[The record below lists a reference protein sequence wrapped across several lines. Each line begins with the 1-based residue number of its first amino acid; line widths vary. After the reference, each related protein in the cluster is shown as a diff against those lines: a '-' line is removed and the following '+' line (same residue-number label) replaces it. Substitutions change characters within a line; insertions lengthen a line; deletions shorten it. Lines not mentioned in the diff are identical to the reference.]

1 MKSQELQQ
9 VKGDPATLTVSQSC
23 FIFTF
28 KSQQMTLS
36 CQKYLYWFSL
46 NSSGCLCASSSRPL
60 PQFFLCLTVC
70 VWHHPS
76 VEGWIC
82 GQLCSAYRKLPQPLT
97 RSDGRL
103 GVSQWHH
110 FMRRGRAV
118 ALMHEAENK
127 WHVFN
132 HLLSTRRWWK
142 FHSSFIHSL
151 SSFFSIYSR
160 ISSTR
165 HSFRCGSCCF
175 LFISG
180 CFLAWF
186 KWDTIKIW
194 EAFDSLSHCCFDA
207 QQQWYP
213 AWSWCVFEVSLFNS
227 VLFPPMKLNVYTN
240 NKMKNATWSSK

>member
-103 GVSQWHH
+103 GVSHDIT
-110 FMRRGRAV
+110 
-118 ALMHEAENK
+118 LCDKAE
-127 WHVFN
+127 
-132 HLLSTRRWWK
+132 LLCLCMKEKCNDMSLIIFSVLEDDQIFK
-142 FHSSFIHSL
+142 SAFIHSL
-151 SSFFSIYSR
+151 SSFFSLHSR
-160 ISSTR
+160 LFSTR
-165 HSFRCGSCCF
+165 HSFRCGRCCF
-175 LFISG
+175 
-180 CFLAWF
+180 
-186 KWDTIKIW
+186 
-194 EAFDSLSHCCFDA
+194 
-207 QQQWYP
+207 
-213 AWSWCVFEVSLFNS
+213 
-227 VLFPPMKLNVYTN
+227 
-240 NKMKNATWSSK
+240 